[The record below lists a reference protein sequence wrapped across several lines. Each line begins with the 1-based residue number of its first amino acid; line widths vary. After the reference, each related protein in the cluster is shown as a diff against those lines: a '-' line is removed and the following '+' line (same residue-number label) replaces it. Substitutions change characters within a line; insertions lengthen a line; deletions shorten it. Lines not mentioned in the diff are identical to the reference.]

1 MEVAARTPAAAHLV
15 HGRRFDPA
23 ALFGERAAFGE
34 DTASRVLAGS
44 GQETGDCVEAAVVLA
59 LAGLRYAPEQADR
72 VRVAR
77 LLEDLPGRA
86 LLHQFAGVHHAD
98 AVTHLGDH
106 REVVADEPYGGAA
119 IHPAARRPFLD
130 CPPARRFPA

>member
-1 MEVAARTPAAAHLV
+1 MEVAARTPAAAHVV
-15 HGRRFDPA
+15 HGRGFDPA
-23 ALFGERAAFGE
+23 ALFGERAPLGE

-44 GQETGDCVEAAVVLA
+44 GQETGDRIEAAMVLA

-86 LLHQFAGVHHAD
+86 LLHQLAGVHHAKP
-98 AVTHLGDH
+98 VTHLGDH
-106 REVVADEPYGGAA
+106 REVVADEQYGGVEL
-119 IHPAARRPFLD
+119 PPPPRPQLPSL
-130 CPPARRFPA
+130 PPHGAPQ